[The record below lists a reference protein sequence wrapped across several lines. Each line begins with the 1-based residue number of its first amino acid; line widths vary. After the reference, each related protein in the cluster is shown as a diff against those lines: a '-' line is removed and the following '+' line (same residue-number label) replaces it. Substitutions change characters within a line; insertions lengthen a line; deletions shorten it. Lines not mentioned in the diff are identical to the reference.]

1 MKKVAVLIGAT
12 LLLVAQAAL
21 AQAPPDT
28 SAHPTQTPP
37 PVVAPPVT
45 PPPVAA
51 PPVTPPPTAAP
62 VSPPPAAAPA
72 STKPTAYRFGSISG
86 SYLKPTG
93 DFKDGAGSGWAI
105 TLEGFQFIS
114 PTKKIAIGS
123 QVGYQSFGEKN
134 GVSVSNFPVDALLK
148 IYPKP
153 GTGKADLFFTGG
165 LGFNY
170 TRTDVGLATNSDY
183 YFGTQAGGGLELHT
197 KGPASL
203 VVDAVY
209 HWIFA
214 QPKDINF
221 IALRGGLV
229 IPMTR

>member
-1 MKKVAVLIGAT
+1 MKKGTILIGAM
-12 LLLVAQAAL
+12 LMLVAQAAL
-21 AQAPPDT
+21 AQAPTPPDT
-28 SAHPTQTPP
+28 SATPTQTPP
-37 PVVAPPVT
+37 PAVAPPVT

-51 PPVTPPPTAAP
+51 PP
-62 VSPPPAAAPA
+62 AAAPTTT
-72 STKPTAYRFGSISG
+72 SPSKPTVYRFGSISG

-93 DFKDGAGSGWAI
+93 DFDNAAGSGWAI
-105 TLEGFQFIS
+105 TLEGFQFIN

-123 QVGYQSFGEKN
+123 QVGYQSFGEKK

>member
-1 MKKVAVLIGAT
+1 MKKVAVHIGAT
-12 LLLVAQAAL
+12 LMLAAQAAL

-28 SAHPTQTPP
+28 SATPAQTPP

-45 PPPVAA
+45 PPP
-51 PPVTPPPTAAP
+51 TPAP
-62 VSPPPAAAPA
+62 VAPPPAQATP
-72 STKPTAYRFGSISG
+72 SKPGVYRFGSISG

-93 DFKDGAGSGWAI
+93 DFKDKSGDSGWGI
-105 TLEGFQFIS
+105 TLEGFQFIN

-123 QVGYQSFGEKN
+123 QVGYQSFADKN

-170 TRTDVGLATNSDY
+170 TRTDVGLSTRSDY

-197 KGPASL
+197 GGPASL

-209 HWIFA
+209 HWVFA
-214 QPKDINF
+214 SPTDINF
-221 IALRGGLV
+221 IAIRGGLV
-229 IPMTR
+229 IPMMR

>member
-1 MKKVAVLIGAT
+1 MKKGSVLIGAMFM
-12 LLLVAQAAL
+12 LVAQAAL
-21 AQAPPDT
+21 AQAPTPPDT
-28 SAHPTQTPP
+28 SATPAQTPP

-45 PPPVAA
+45 PPPAAA
-51 PPVTPPPTAAP
+51 PPVQAPAP
-62 VSPPPAAAPA
+62 VAPPPAQATP
-72 STKPTAYRFGSISG
+72 SKPGVYRFGCISG

-93 DFKDGAGSGWAI
+93 DFKDKAAESGWAI
-105 TLEGFQFIS
+105 TLEGFQFIN

-153 GTGKADLFFTGG
+153 GTGKADLFLTGG

-183 YFGTQAGGGLELHT
+183 YFGTQAGAGLELHT
-197 KGPASL
+197 NGPASL
-203 VVDAVY
+203 LVDAVY
-209 HWIFA
+209 HWVFA
-214 QPKDINF
+214 SPTDINF

-229 IPMTR
+229 IPMMR